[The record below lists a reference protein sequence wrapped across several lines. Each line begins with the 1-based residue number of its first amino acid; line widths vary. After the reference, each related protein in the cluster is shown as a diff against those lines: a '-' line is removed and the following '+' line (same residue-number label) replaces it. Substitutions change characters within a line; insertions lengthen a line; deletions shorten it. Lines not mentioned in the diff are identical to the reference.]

1 MKHFRE
7 LPGHFA
13 EERRPGAAAF
23 TLVELLVV
31 IAIIAVLA
39 GLSLPA
45 VSRARLWA
53 QKAACTSN
61 LRQVGAALLAYAGD
75 HNGTMP
81 TASGTLINGWTQ
93 QVAPYIGTSVANA
106 DPTSS
111 TYVASKVFRCPSVA
125 ALNPN
130 SKTYSYFLGAH
141 PAYAESHTANPVHMI
156 RLAAPA
162 RTIMGGDVA
171 AIGMFS
177 AKDTDPDDYTQS
189 PAFPKKITIHGGASN
204 ILFYDGHVASYSS
217 YDNTV
222 LAVTY
227 DGQPAAYP

>member
-1 MKHFRE
+1 MKSFLENSSPSRKGSS
-7 LPGHFA
+7 PA
-13 EERRPGAAAF
+13 AAAF
-23 TLVELLVV
+23 TLVELLVA

-39 GLSLPA
+39 GLALPGL
-45 VSRARLWA
+45 SRARIWA
-53 QKAACTSN
+53 GKAACASN

-75 HNGTMP
+75 NNGTMP

-93 QVAPYIGTSVANA
+93 QVAPYLGISAANA
-106 DPTSS
+106 DPTQA
-111 TYVASKVFRCPSVA
+111 TYVAAKVFRCPSVA

-141 PAYAESHTANPVHMI
+141 PAYVELHTANPVHVA

-189 PAFPKKITIHGGASN
+189 PAFPKKITIHGGVSN
-204 ILFYDGHVASYSS
+204 ILFYDGHISSYSS
-217 YDNTV
+217 YDDTI

-227 DGQPAAYP
+227 DGQPAPYP